1 MNKRNKK
8 KNKIIISVIII
19 VIILIIVSV
28 IELFF
33 VIIQFK
39 KVQLETTLNQAQNT
53 YELNIRVN
61 DLEEKIKKLEEN
73 K

>member
-8 KNKIIISVIII
+8 KNKIINYVVIIT
-19 VIILIIVSV
+19 IILIIISV

-33 VIIQFK
+33 VIIQLK

-53 YELNIRVN
+53 YELNIKVN
-61 DLEEKIKKLEEN
+61 DLEERIKKLEEN
-73 K
+73 N